1 MIYVIGHT
9 RREYLVDDI
18 LFPKA
23 AYSDEELARGRKSV
37 LALDESRWD
46 LLKQNPLVKELLA
59 EGAIEALDEAPA
71 DKFALNADLQEALRT
86 SEEARKLLV
95 EENAR
100 LKKEYEALHKES
112 IETIQMLQNKIVEL
126 GGEV

>member
-1 MIYVIGHT
+1 MVYIIGHT
-9 RREYLVDDI
+9 RKEYLVDDI

-23 AYSDEELARGRKSV
+23 SYSDEELARGRKSV

-59 EGAIEALDEAPA
+59 EGSIEALDQAPA
-71 DKFALNADLQEALRT
+71 DKFALNEDLQEALRV

-112 IETIQMLQNKIVEL
+112 IETIQMLQSKIVDL